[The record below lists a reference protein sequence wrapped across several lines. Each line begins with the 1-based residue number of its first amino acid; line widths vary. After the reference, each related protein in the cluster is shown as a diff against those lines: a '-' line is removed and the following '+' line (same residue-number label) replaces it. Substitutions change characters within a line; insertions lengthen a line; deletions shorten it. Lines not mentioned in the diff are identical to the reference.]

1 MKKILTLL
9 LCAAL
14 IFSLAACTDS
24 PEISDTGSQSGSEGS
39 GDVSVSDT
47 NSGGTD
53 SSKEEDVPA
62 VYDPNQDHLVILG
75 TDSPKGLMVLDL
87 EKMGTVDDLNH
98 LEEALVWQ
106 WTADSPSSIRYPESA
121 GSAGAKYRYSAYW
134 KKDVVLCVNSNGWVG
149 VIDYET
155 KDFEGYLGTLYSK
168 TGKVAALG
176 NTPDTVRAY
185 FATATIAF
193 LAFYAIE
200 VYIDGTLSVND
211 PSKVLRQITFM
222 ICAAFFV
229 FEARISLGREMWRLY
244 TAFGLVAAS
253 LTAYTSIP
261 AIVTYYV
268 NGEIIN
274 SPSVKSLASLEE
286 YILLLALFI
295 FIVSRLCLTA
305 FLKEEKENA
314 LVKAL
319 GEYAKDREER
329 VNDSY
334 ERFQEVFASKQLSI
348 FDLYGG
354 DEELSETEKAED
366 DTAEIAPEEE
376 KKEIT
381 ISDDAIYEAIFGKM
395 PERPVENEADDEA
408 YEPEDERAP
417 EQIAEDILSAVDE
430 ALKESPDNNE
440 KETEI

>member
-1 MKKILTLL
+1 MNKNSKLLEIYLSTMLIATSVATALRTVACVKMLDYSSGLFTDRSLVTASNAIILL
-9 LCAAL
+9 LIIGMLSYALVASRVSLRASFSTGATYVPTGILGAATAFIGIKVFYYAMESCNYRFFSKEVFTLKAPAAL
-14 IFSLAACTDS
+14 IGVMVTVLALLSIAHHFFNAFTTD
-24 PEISDTGSQSGSEGS
+24 
-39 GDVSVSDT
+39 
-47 NSGGTD
+47 
-53 SSKEEDVPA
+53 
-62 VYDPNQDHLVILG
+62 
-75 TDSPKGLMVLDL
+75 
-87 EKMGTVDDLNH
+87 
-98 LEEALVWQ
+98 
-106 WTADSPSSIRYPESA
+106 
-121 GSAGAKYRYSAYW
+121 AK
-134 KKDVVLCVNSNGWVG
+134 
-149 VIDYET
+149 
-155 KDFEGYLGTLYSK
+155 
-168 TGKVAALG
+168 
-176 NTPDTVRAY
+176 DTVRAY

-200 VYIDGTLSVND
+200 VYIDGTLAVND

-261 AIVTYYV
+261 AIITYYV

-274 SPSVKSLASLEE
+274 ASSVKSLTSLEE
-286 YILLLALFI
+286 YVLLLALFI

-305 FLKEEKENA
+305 FLREEKENA

-319 GEYAKDREER
+319 GEYAKEREER

-334 ERFQEVFASKQLSI
+334 ERFQEIFASKQLSI

-354 DEELSETEKAED
+354 DEELSEAE
-366 DTAEIAPEEE
+366 EPEEE
-376 KKEIT
+376 PQKITPEETKKEIT

-395 PERPVENEADDEA
+395 PERPEESEAETSEP
-408 YEPEDERAP
+408 EPEDERAP
-417 EQIAEDILSAVDE
+417 EQIAEDILNAVEE
-430 ALKESPDNNE
+430 ALNESRNSNE